1 MKKIL
6 VIMILLLTTIGC
18 ELFDAEEW
26 AEYRED
32 RERRGREC
40 YRDYKGYFYCEDTK
54 QEIYQPTKFP
64 ERIRNY
70 GDQENGCLNR
80 VSLPFSRH
88 NEYSEEKKF
97 CEPVVGA

>member
-40 YRDYKGYFYCEDTK
+40 YRDYKGYFYCEDT
-54 QEIYQPTKFP
+54 
-64 ERIRNY
+64 
-70 GDQENGCLNR
+70 
-80 VSLPFSRH
+80 
-88 NEYSEEKKF
+88 YSD
-97 CEPVVGA
+97 